1 VHDRQIT
8 WHCRLGG
15 YTLIFD
21 QEGTPLAEHP
31 HFESIEDT
39 LTRGADIIP
48 HLQEIQRFSQPRRV
62 GETESGD
69 AIRSESRCSSA
80 W

>member
-1 VHDRQIT
+1 MHDRQIT
-8 WHCRLGG
+8 LHCRLGG

-21 QEGTPLAEHP
+21 QEGTHLAEHH

-48 HLQEIQRFSQPRRV
+48 HMQES
-62 GETESGD
+62 
-69 AIRSESRCSSA
+69 
-80 W
+80 